1 MLKVNRDDE
10 RPIWQQLLA
19 QAIYNI
25 TTGKWPPGELLLPSR
40 ELAQLIGVSRSTI
53 QTVYEEL
60 FSRGYTVTS
69 RRGGTRVSEW
79 IYKPGSADEVPA
91 QGPVLPEMPLL
102 NDAISH
108 LHNWFGDKGNG
119 KDEIDF
125 TPHEPYVDEHL
136 LKNWRHSFLQASTE
150 TDLDNWAYGDA
161 YGFLPLREQI
171 QRYLS
176 LERGIHVEIDQILM
190 TSGAQHSLDLIAQA
204 LLHEGATVSVEDPG
218 FPAAW
223 MAMKIRRMQV
233 DPVPVDEYGL
243 CVDRIHPESKL
254 VFVTPSHQ
262 CAVGVIMSEPRRQ
275 QLLHMAAEKRFWIIE
290 DDYDSEFRWG
300 GRPIEPLKVLDRE
313 QRVIY
318 VGSFSQT
325 MVASFRL
332 GYAVLPPGLV
342 EPLLAAK
349 ALYEPVPPA
358 LLEQRALAKFMTRGG
373 YLRHLRRLTR
383 LYGERHDFFVR
394 EMELQL
400 PEAFKMQLDDAGLHI
415 YATWNGDVDSYQRFK
430 KLAEEDG
437 ILFRDAERYR
447 LTSGHP
453 AACFAFAHLEKE
465 EMTEGIRRMRLAW
478 EKCTFSFR

>member
-1 MLKVNRDDE
+1 
-10 RPIWQQLLA
+10 
-19 QAIYNI
+19 
-25 TTGKWPPGELLLPSR
+25 
-40 ELAQLIGVSRSTI
+40 
-53 QTVYEEL
+53 
-60 FSRGYTVTS
+60 
-69 RRGGTRVSEW
+69 
-79 IYKPGSADEVPA
+79 
-91 QGPVLPEMPLL
+91 MPYL
-102 NDAISH
+102 
-108 LHNWFGDKGNG
+108 W
-119 KDEIDF
+119 
-125 TPHEPYVDEHL
+125 
-136 LKNWRHSFLQASTE
+136 ASKR
-150 TDLDNWAYGDA
+150 N
-161 YGFLPLREQI
+161 
-171 QRYLS
+171 
-176 LERGIHVEIDQILM
+176 
-190 TSGAQHSLDLIAQA
+190 
-204 LLHEGATVSVEDPG
+204 
-218 FPAAW
+218 
-223 MAMKIRRMQV
+223 
-233 DPVPVDEYGL
+233 
-243 CVDRIHPESKL
+243 
-254 VFVTPSHQ
+254 
-262 CAVGVIMSEPRRQ
+262 AV
-275 QLLHMAAEKRFWIIE
+275 IIE

-400 PEAFKMQLDDAGLHI
+400 PEAFTMQLGDAGLHI

-430 KLAEEDG
+430 KLAQEDG